1 MIFDAPN
8 TPKNRLAAIIAI
20 VLGLGVGFYF
30 AISGDKNETVADE
43 GITIEQPI
51 VPSQSSLTTPKIPM
65 PPKSLRLE
73 DIDFTSYSESMAQFT
88 GLKVGQSRIEAIDN
102 IRLYFAPA
110 EGDNIIQTSQS
121 TFDRED
127 GSVMIFG
134 ASGLA
139 DDSVKAEEIFLILT
153 GPEGAQ
159 TLQAFGSKIKCHRGD
174 NTSEWQIT
182 NCP

>member
-1 MIFDAPN
+1 MKAF
-8 TPKNRLAAIIAI
+8 
-20 VLGLGVGFYF
+20 VV
-30 AISGDKNETVADE
+30 
-43 GITIEQPI
+43 
-51 VPSQSSLTTPKIPM
+51 SLTGLALVACGDVASNDNVHVPKVSEVAPSVPA

-73 DIDFTSYSESMAQFT
+73 DIDFTSYSEGM
-88 GLKVGQSRIEAIDN
+88 AIDN
-102 IRLYFAPA
+102 IRLYFAPD
-110 EGDNIIQTSQS
+110 EGDNIIQTPQS

-127 GSVMIFG
+127 GAVMIFG

-159 TLQAFGSKIKCHRGD
+159 KLQAFGSKIKCHRGD
-174 NTSEWQIT
+174 NTTEWQIT